1 MEFYFFWPVMRI
13 EEDADNDTDYAES
26 DEIFRTDLSGS
37 PIINRSPLQSFPMF
51 AQKFGPKIVLKV
63 QLGMRPGRPIRGVC
77 PNCRLTLLS
86 LPS

>member
-1 MEFYFFWPVMRI
+1 MRI
-13 EEDADNDTDYAES
+13 EEDADDTDDDAES

-37 PIINRSPLQSFPMF
+37 PIINRGPLQSFPMF
-51 AQKFGPKIVLKV
+51 VQKFGPKVVRKV
-63 QLGMRPGRPIRGVC
+63 QLGMRPCRPIRGVC